1 MKTRQRLLGVAAA
14 LLTLLCAAGWAGA
27 QEMAKECQEEAES
40 LLSDTSGQIEQVVLQ
55 YSASLASEVIPT
67 YRSFLQQLDENAVV
81 HVVCESSVQVDAFRL
96 MLENW
101 QIRNTARFKVVNANK
116 EITVWAR
123 DRFVVKTAKDNLRK
137 RIVILPTL
145 LQAECADRINDKEVP
160 GIIAKSNGEEIET
173 RQSSLFFEGGNL
185 VTSDKHLFTGHLTL
199 ADPRLGSHDEAIRR
213 LEQEFG
219 KKAVVIGSEK
229 TPEPDYHID
238 MYLTPIDDKTVLL
251 GDPALSKKILAERY
265 GGEEGARRDEQEEP
279 ARPDDQKLLESYA
292 QAKRQLEEKG
302 FKVER
307 VPIVHDEKGYTI
319 TYNNVLM
326 EVKNGK
332 RIVYM
337 PSYGVKELDS
347 AAAKKY
353 ESLGF
358 EVKPV
363 DVAEIYRFGGTLRC
377 ITNVL
382 ARRGG
387 EAPAQEGT
395 DEDRDSLQPQER
407 LRQLP

>member
-1 MKTRQRLLGVAAA
+1 MRIKQRLLGVAASLA
-14 LLTLLCAAGWAGA
+14 VLLCAAGWAGA
-27 QEMAKECQEEAES
+27 QEIAKDSEEEAES
-40 LLSDTSGQIEQVVLQ
+40 LLSDTSGEIEEVVLQ

-81 HVVCESSVQVDAFRL
+81 HVVCESSVQVDAFRV
-96 MLENW
+96 MLDNW

-123 DRFVVKTAKDNLRK
+123 DRFVVKTAKDNMRR
-137 RIVILPTL
+137 RIVVLPSL
-145 LQAECADRINDKEVP
+145 PQAECSDRVNDKEVP
-160 GIIAKSNGEEIET
+160 EIIAKSSGEEIET
-173 RQSSLFFEGGNL
+173 RQSFLFFEGGNL
-185 VTSDKHLFTGHLTL
+185 VTSDTHLFTGHLTL
-199 ADPRLGSHDEAIRR
+199 ADPKLGSQEEALRR

-219 KKAVVIGSEK
+219 KKVIVIGSEK

-251 GDPALSKKILAERY
+251 GDPALAEKMLAEKDS
-265 GGEEGARRDEQEEP
+265 GAQEAPQDTQDSPERRSHE
-279 ARPDDQKLLESYA
+279 KLLESYA
-292 QAKRQLEEKG
+292 HAKRQLEEKG

-307 VPIVHDEKGYTI
+307 VPILHDEKGYTI

-326 EVKNGK
+326 EVRNGK
-332 RIVYM
+332 RVVYM
-337 PSYGVKELDS
+337 PAYGVKELDS

-358 EVKPV
+358 EVRPV

-377 ITNVL
+377 VTNVL
-382 ARRGG
+382 ARRDGKSS
-387 EAPAQEGT
+387 AREGT

-407 LRQLP
+407 LQQLP